1 MLEPKR
7 KEKSISLRGEMDF
20 CRLDSGRQMLGAQI
34 ASQPVCLMPTESKQ
48 VPYAFVH
55 ALHT

>member
-20 CRLDSGRQMLGAQI
+20 CRLDSGRQML
-34 ASQPVCLMPTESKQ
+34 ASQPVCLMPAESKQ